1 MKMASVAAGTAMH
14 VRITASVV
22 KPDDLGGS
30 VLSPVEEPTSTSLV
44 WPVQG
49 EIMPKLPLVS
59 ENSNLKSNHT
69 QIINDSFSSRC

>member
-59 ENSNLKSNHT
+59 ENSN
-69 QIINDSFSSRC
+69 QIMHK